1 MSDQTTAPAV
11 AQQKPL
17 VVAALSRFL
26 SKFTVLFGAV
36 RELWIVF
43 ALVMFTNLAYRLVN
57 FTLSLWLTSD
67 IGFSDEK
74 TGLAVMLWSAG
85 LTLSIVLVGSLTDAL
100 GLRKTFLLGFALC
113 IISRI
118 FLTFTT
124 VKWLAF
130 SGGLALL
137 AVGEGM
143 GAPVTIAALRR
154 YTTTAQRSIAYSL
167 FYAIMNGGFFIGFY
181 IYDALRASMGEH
193 GRFLVPGLGTELS
206 TYRTIFLASLALAV
220 PSFVI
225 AYFWVR
231 EGVEVTDQGVVIT
244 PEERKYPGA
253 NMFQALGLT
262 VRDTLRETGRI
273 FMGLWQQPGFYKFLA
288 FLSFAAFIK
297 MIFLHMDYTYPKFGI
312 RELGEGA
319 PIGHLYALNS
329 ILIVFLAPLV
339 GVLTQRV
346 PAYRMVIFGS
356 FVAASSVFI
365 MTIPP
370 QRFQRLADGKVG
382 HAIANVWLGGYSQFS
397 PDDFRNLPAF
407 AAQVSSGSNTVSRFL
422 KDSLSPITLAL
433 LKRQLANGF
442 RDEAACPHPTTA
454 LFSDRDFKDL
464 PAFLNRLRADPN
476 PATRPVSQ
484 YLWNQFS
491 GSSKA
496 LFSDSSPQARSRW
509 AETLGS
515 ELNRVLQASPLYD
528 ADHKAR
534 FAGVALSEAT
544 RLVAEPAS
552 ASTTDRLVTQ
562 SQLLNRLLLE
572 DTYPEFIEKSE
583 CPLRVALADEL
594 TKVMQGQS
602 IYEKQ
607 RFAGVGLSDETRRLL
622 AQDPHSASPVRL
634 NRCLLE
640 DAFPS
645 ELLKNRVGSPGSVNP
660 WYVMIFLFVVLL
672 SVGEAFYSPRL
683 YEYTAAIAPKG
694 QEASYMAMSSLP
706 FFLAKLGVAPV
717 SGVLLAHFCPE
728 TGVRHSGTLW
738 MIIGL
743 STMIAPVGLFV
754 FQRFIRVHEAG
765 RDD

>member
-1 MSDQTTAPAV
+1 MSEQKNAPT
-11 AQQKPL
+11 
-17 VVAALSRFL
+17 SFL

-36 RELWIVF
+36 RELWVVF
-43 ALVMFTNLAYRLVN
+43 ALVILTNLAYRLVN

-67 IGFSDEK
+67 LGYSDEQ
-74 TGLAVMLWSAG
+74 TGLAVMIWSAG

-113 IISRI
+113 IISRV

-124 VKWLAF
+124 VKWLAL
-130 SGGLALL
+130 GGGMALL
-137 AVGEGM
+137 ALGEGM

-167 FYAIMNGGFFIGFY
+167 FYAIMNGGFFIALY
-181 IYDALRASMGEH
+181 ISDALRAGMGEY
-193 GRFLVPGLGTELS
+193 GRFVVPGLGMELS

-220 PSFVI
+220 PSYVI

-244 PEERKYPGA
+244 PEQPKYPGL
-253 NMFQALGLT
+253 NLFQALGST
-262 VRDTLRETGRI
+262 IRDTLRETGRI
-273 FMGLWQQPGFYKFLA
+273 FLGLWQQPGFYKFIA

-339 GVLTQRV
+339 GVMTQRI

-365 MTIPP
+365 MTLPP

-382 HAIANVWLGGYSQFS
+382 HAIANAWLGGYSQFS
-397 PDDFRNLPAF
+397 PDDFRDLPAF
-407 AAQVSSGSNTVSRFL
+407 ANQLAGTSNAVSLFL
-422 KDSLSPITLAL
+422 SDSFAPITRAL
-433 LKRQLANGF
+433 LTRQIAGGF
-442 RDEAACPHPTTA
+442 RDQGACPQPTTA
-454 LFSDRDFKDL
+454 LFSPADLKDA
-464 PAFLNRLRADPN
+464 PAFLNRLQSDSN
-476 PATRPVSQ
+476 PATQPVSQ
-484 YLWNQFS
+484 QLWNQFS
-491 GSSKA
+491 ASSRS
-496 LFSDSSPQARSRW
+496 LFGDPNPDARSRW
-509 AETLGS
+509 PATLAR
-515 ELNRVLQASPLYD
+515 ELNRVLQAGPLYD
-528 ADHKAR
+528 ENHKAR
-534 FAGVALSEAT
+534 FAGVALSQAT
-544 RLVAEPAS
+544 RLVAEADPTSANAS
-552 ASTTDRLVTQ
+552 RVTQ

-572 DTYPEFIEKSE
+572 DTYLEFTTKSD
-583 CPLRVALADEL
+583 CPLRVALAGEL
-594 TKVMQGQS
+594 TTVMKGRS
-602 IYEKQ
+602 LFNTE
-607 RFAGVGLSDETRRLL
+607 RFAGVTLSAETQQLL
-622 AQDPHSASPVRL
+622 AAGAQAAEPVRL

-645 ELLKNRVGSPGSVNP
+645 ELSKNRVGVPGSVNP
-660 WYVMIFLFVVLL
+660 WYVMILLFVVLL

-706 FFLAKLGVAPV
+706 FFLAKLGVAPF
-717 SGVLLAHFCPE
+717 SGVLLAHFCPD
-728 TGVRHSGTLW
+728 TGLRHSGTLW
-738 MIIGL
+738 LIIGL

>member
-1 MSDQTTAPAV
+1 MSDPKCRAAAAAPAGFV
-11 AQQKPL
+11 GQ
-17 VVAALSRFL
+17 
-26 SKFTVLFGAV
+26 FTVLFGAV

-43 ALVMFTNLAYRLVN
+43 ALVILTNLAYRLVN

-67 IGFSDEK
+67 LGFSDK
-74 TGLAVMLWSAG
+74 QTGLVVMIWSAG
-85 LTLSIVLVGSLTDAL
+85 LTLAIVLVGSLTDAL

-113 IISRI
+113 IISRV

-124 VKWLAF
+124 VKWLAL
-130 SGGLALL
+130 GGGMAILAI
-137 AVGEGM
+137 GEGM
-143 GAPVTIAALRR
+143 GSPVTVAALRR

-167 FYAIMNGGFFIGFY
+167 FYAIMNGGFFIALY
-181 IYDALRASMGEH
+181 ISDALRAGMGEH
-193 GRFLVPGLGTELS
+193 GRFAVPALGMELS

-220 PSFVI
+220 PSFVL
-225 AYFWVR
+225 AYVWLR
-231 EGVEVTDQGVVIT
+231 EGVEATDRGVVIT
-244 PEERKYPGA
+244 AEQPQYRGV
-253 NMFQALGLT
+253 NMFQALGSN

-273 FMGLWQQPGFYKFLA
+273 FLGLWRQPGFYKFLA

-339 GVLTQRV
+339 GVLTQKM

-365 MTIPP
+365 MAVPP
-370 QRFQRLADGKVG
+370 RRFERLADGRVG
-382 HAIANVWLGGYSQFS
+382 HLIANAWLGGYSRFS

-407 AAQVSSGSNTVSRFL
+407 AKQLHDGSNSVSLHL
-422 KDSLSPITLAL
+422 KQSLAPITQAL
-433 LKRQLANGF
+433 LNRQIANGF
-442 RDEAACPHPTTA
+442 GDKSLCPHPTTA
-454 LFSDRDFKDL
+454 LVSAAQLKEV
-464 PAFLNRLRADPN
+464 PSFLKRLQDDPN
-476 PATRPVSQ
+476 PSTRPVSQ
-484 YLWNQFS
+484 ALWNAFS
-491 GSSKA
+491 PNGKAALAGSDPA
-496 LFSDSSPQARSRW
+496 LEARRS
-509 AETLGS
+509 AALAH
-515 ELNRVLQASPLYD
+515 ELNRVLEGDPLYSQRQQG
-528 ADHKAR
+528 R
-534 FAGVALSEAT
+534 FGAVALSEAT
-544 RLVAEPAS
+544 RLAVASDPSS
-552 ASTTDRLVTQ
+552 ANESRITQ

-572 DTYPEFIEKSE
+572 DTYPEFIAKSDG
-583 CPLRVALADEL
+583 PLRVALAEDL
-594 TKVMQGQS
+594 TRVMRGRS
-602 IYEKQ
+602 LFEAQ
-607 RFAGVGLSDETRRLL
+607 RFAGVALSEETRQWL
-622 AQDPHSASPVRL
+622 AQAPRGGGRVRL

-640 DAFPS
+640 DAFPA
-645 ELLKNRVGSPGSVNP
+645 ELLQNRVGVQRSVNP
-660 WYVMIFLFVVLL
+660 YYVMIFLFVALL

-717 SGVLLAHFCPE
+717 SGVLLARFCPD
-728 TGVRHSGTLW
+728 TGLRHSGTLW

-765 RDD
+765 RDA